1 MLALQRTLSTNGLLD
16 IMPETNYKAAVQVIN
31 RWEKEF
37 PETYKKLKTELDMP
51 VKQFAE
57 ALQNFDTEA
66 YERFEKIYPSLTA
79 GSVFNPFLG
88 FDVVDLYEE
97 AVRGLAQN
105 ERTLFTFISAPGVST
120 LPAFLETYEDD
131 HFELITPDLIYDYFE
146 PLFKK
151 EVYGGSIHENY
162 VLTEMILDKLS
173 EGSLESNSIATGKV
187 IYYNISTINRYSE

>member
-1 MLALQRTLSTNGLLD
+1 MRKTLYACYPLHPVSTFVLPRLS
-16 IMPETNYKAAVQVIN
+16 
-31 RWEKEF
+31 
-37 PETYKKLKTELDMP
+37 
-51 VKQFAE
+51 
-57 ALQNFDTEA
+57 
-66 YERFEKIYPSLTA
+66 ER
-79 GSVFNPFLG
+79 V
-88 FDVVDLYEE
+88 
-97 AVRGLAQN
+97 AQN

-173 EGSLESNSIATGKV
+173 EESLESKIIKTLSLIYILEQFEKLQPSKDELVSI
-187 IYYNISTINRYSE
+187 YSISYTPEEINQAIDNLIEKLLKSQSDN

>member
-1 MLALQRTLSTNGLLD
+1 MKTLYACYPLHPVSTFVLPRLS
-16 IMPETNYKAAVQVIN
+16 
-31 RWEKEF
+31 
-37 PETYKKLKTELDMP
+37 
-51 VKQFAE
+51 
-57 ALQNFDTEA
+57 
-66 YERFEKIYPSLTA
+66 ER
-79 GSVFNPFLG
+79 V
-88 FDVVDLYEE
+88 
-97 AVRGLAQN
+97 AQN

-173 EGSLESNSIATGKV
+173 DLYFGAV
-187 IYYNISTINRYSE
+187 